1 MNAGVQGSNGQSQA
15 ADPHVQEVIRSAER
29 ELHELLQ
36 QRADLM
42 KRIGTIKQTLA
53 GLANIFG
60 DSVLSDELL
69 TYLDRKTA
77 SRQPGFTRACR
88 VVLMESGKPLG
99 ARFVCQ
105 ALQQKFPE
113 LLERHKDP
121 IASVTTVLNRLADY
135 TEARCSLDANG
146 RRVWEWIVDRESPA
160 ALLLGS
166 DPRLASHHLASKT
179 IVEST
184 EDGVVSVCGS
194 LLQYLGLSRCVKS
207 GRLLRDGGSL
217 PHPPGLSW
225 RSADRS
231 DFRRLFPAG

>member
-1 MNAGVQGSNGQSQA
+1 MSAGMSGSNGKSQA

-36 QRADLM
+36 RRAEVM

-53 GLANIFG
+53 GLANLFG
-60 DSVLSDELL
+60 DSLLSDELL
-69 TYLDRKTA
+69 TFLDRKTA

-113 LLERHKDP
+113 LLEHHKDP

-135 TEARCSLDANG
+135 TEARCTLDANG
-146 RRVWEWIVDRESPA
+146 RRVWEWIADREHPP
-160 ALLLGS
+160 ALLVAADS
-166 DPRLASHHLASKT
+166 SFTPQQLAGKR
-179 IVEST
+179 
-184 EDGVVSVCGS
+184 
-194 LLQYLGLSRCVKS
+194 Q
-207 GRLLRDGGSL
+207 
-217 PHPPGLSW
+217 
-225 RSADRS
+225 
-231 DFRRLFPAG
+231 

>member
-1 MNAGVQGSNGQSQA
+1 MNTGLNGSNGSNGQPQA
-15 ADPHVQEVIRSAER
+15 ADLHVQEVIRSAER

-36 QRADLM
+36 RRAELM

-60 DSVLSDELL
+60 DAVLSDQLL
-69 TYLDRKTA
+69 TLLDRKPA

-88 VVLMESGKPLG
+88 VVLLESGKPLS

-113 LLERHKDP
+113 VLERHKDP

-146 RRVWEWIVDRESPA
+146 RRVWQWIAEPDNCADLIVSGDS
-160 ALLLGS
+160 
-166 DPRLASHHLASKT
+166 RLTQQNPEGKR
-179 IVEST
+179 
-184 EDGVVSVCGS
+184 
-194 LLQYLGLSRCVKS
+194 Q
-207 GRLLRDGGSL
+207 
-217 PHPPGLSW
+217 
-225 RSADRS
+225 
-231 DFRRLFPAG
+231 

>member
-1 MNAGVQGSNGQSQA
+1 MNAGVQGGNGQAQA

-36 QRADLM
+36 RRADLM

-60 DSVLSDELL
+60 DSVLSDQLL
-69 TYLDRKTA
+69 TFLDRKTA

-105 ALQQKFPE
+105 ALQKKFPE

-146 RRVWEWIVDRESPA
+146 RRVWEWIADRESPA

-166 DPRLASHHLASKT
+166 GARLASHHLASK
-179 IVEST
+179 
-184 EDGVVSVCGS
+184 
-194 LLQYLGLSRCVKS
+194 QQ
-207 GRLLRDGGSL
+207 
-217 PHPPGLSW
+217 
-225 RSADRS
+225 
-231 DFRRLFPAG
+231 

>member
-1 MNAGVQGSNGQSQA
+1 MNAGVHGSNGQAQP
-15 ADPHVQEVIRSAER
+15 ADPHVQEVIRAAER

-36 QRADLM
+36 RRADLV

-53 GLANIFG
+53 GLVNIFG

-88 VVLMESGKPLG
+88 VVLMESGKPVG

-121 IASVTTVLNRLADY
+121 IASVTTVLNRLAAY

-146 RRVWEWIVDRESPA
+146 RRVWEWVVDRESPA

-166 DPRLASHHLASKT
+166 DSGLYHLANK
-179 IVEST
+179 
-184 EDGVVSVCGS
+184 
-194 LLQYLGLSRCVKS
+194 
-207 GRLLRDGGSL
+207 
-217 PHPPGLSW
+217 
-225 RSADRS
+225 
-231 DFRRLFPAG
+231 